1 MRQELTILLDS
12 FRLLS
17 ARRLFWVALVI
28 SVLVAVL
35 YASIGFNE
43 RGMTLFFGLREFE
56 NPLLYQGS
64 NEAHAFYLLLFTD
77 VLVRWWLAWLAIA
90 LALVSTASIFPDFL
104 AEGSIGISLSKP
116 IGRLRLFF
124 WKFIGGLLFVA
135 LQVAV
140 FVLIVFLALGCRL
153 GEWNPGIFWAVPLV
167 TFVFSL
173 IYSVAVLFGV
183 WTKSTLF
190 ALLSAFLVWG
200 ASLLAQWT
208 EDFLYQTAHL
218 MPESGIKIDFGSGEI
233 SEAGED
239 EEQDKE
245 SALVAAHRTARMV
258 ATPLPKTRDTVIYL
272 KRLIR
277 MKERDSALAGLS
289 LDALLTGAM
298 PDTRTSGAMKRYD
311 ERHSVVYVFGTSLAF
326 EAVVLALAAWRFSRR
341 DY

>member
-17 ARRLFWVALVI
+17 ARRLFWVALTI
-28 SVLVAVL
+28 SILVAVL

-56 NPLLYQGS
+56 NPLLYEGTD
-64 NEAHAFYLLLFTD
+64 EAIAFYLLLFTD

-124 WKFIGGLLFVA
+124 WKFVGGLLFVA

-140 FVLIVFLALGCRL
+140 FALIVFLALGFRI

-190 ALLSAFLVWG
+190 ALLAAFLVWG

-208 EDFLYQTAHL
+208 ENFLYQTAHL
-218 MPESGIKIDFGSGEI
+218 MPEIGMKIDFGTGEV
-233 SEAGED
+233 SEGGEQ
-239 EEQDKE
+239 EKE

-258 ATPLPKTRDTVIYL
+258 AAPLPKTRDTVIYL

-277 MKERDSALAGLS
+277 MKERDSALAGLT
-289 LDALLTGAM
+289 LDMLLTGAM
-298 PDTRTSGAMKRYD
+298 PDARTSGAMKRYD
-311 ERHSVVYVFGTSLAF
+311 ERHSIAYIFGTSLAF
-326 EAVVLALAAWRFSRR
+326 EVVVLALAAWRFSRR